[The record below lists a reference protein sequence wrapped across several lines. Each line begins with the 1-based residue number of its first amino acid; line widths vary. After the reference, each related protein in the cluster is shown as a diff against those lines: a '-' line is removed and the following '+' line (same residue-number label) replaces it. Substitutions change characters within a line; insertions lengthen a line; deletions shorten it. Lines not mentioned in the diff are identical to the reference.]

1 MRKLSR
7 RVVFL
12 VTMVSVMG
20 MAGSASANVK
30 LQREAYGMSLGDW
43 SAAWWQYVLAIPA
56 VDNPAADSTG
66 AKCGVDQANG
76 KIFFL
81 TGNFTSD
88 TTVTRNCSIPAGRT
102 LIIPIV
108 NTECST
114 VEAPPFFGAN
124 EKDLRVCAPTGM
136 DGVDLSSLTL
146 IIDGKPVKNLAD
158 YRAQSPVFT
167 FYLPAGNIFG
177 LPEGP
182 GSAVSDGFWAIVPPL
197 SSGSHTV
204 SFGGTIALSPTQ
216 SFTVDVKYNLTVE

>member
-7 RVVFL
+7 RMLLL
-12 VTMVSVMG
+12 VTMVAIMG
-20 MAGSASANVK
+20 MAGSASASVK

-56 VDNPAADSTG
+56 ADNPAADATG
-66 AKCGVDQANG
+66 DKCDVGQENG

-81 TGNFTSD
+81 AGNFTSD
-88 TTVTRNCSIPAGRT
+88 STVTRTCTIPAGRT

-114 VEAPPFFGAN
+114 VEEPPFFGAN
-124 EKDLRVCAPTGM
+124 EKELRVCAPTGM

-167 FYLPAGNIFG
+167 FYLPPDNIFN
-177 LPEGP
+177 LAEGR

-204 SFGGTIALSPTQ
+204 SFGGTIVLGSDQ
-216 SFTVDVKYNLTVE
+216 KFTVDVNYNLNVE